1 MRHGRA
7 KAARKTLRYFDRTVN
22 LKNKPYYSVLLDAT
36 FLIAMIRITSSSSSS
51 EGASNTDGS
60 SVVSRIERV
69 LQVNNGGGGP
79 SFVRDERLTGVV
91 GGGGYYD
98 HHNDDHGQD
107 TNSQQYNN
115 TTNNNSGHHF
125 SRFTV
130 RYFIPREAVDE
141 IEAIIQTF
149 QERSENT
156 KKPKKQRQ
164 YQAKSKVFEDA
175 LAWIKTNS
183 SKKQN
188 YLGNARCE
196 VLPRLEAAVEPP
208 PSKKQKRKLRKQQE
222 EETENDDNDEADNE
236 PAAIGAS
243 DAVRRHIARD
253 DGREDPE
260 TNQTKQ
266 QQQSPQQCSFTRT
279 YIVASQEEDLLDG
292 LRMLGTVPILR
303 CANNASVL
311 ILENASKKG
320 QRTDDGREQLKWK
333 GALQNPAERAL
344 VDAAWEA
351 QKKAR
356 VKITGVGG
364 VTAAAY
370 SAAENKRGLNNK
382 AKGPN
387 PLSCKRKRASKVGPQ
402 KQGGAAGSGESKS
415 KKRRARAQRQ
425 KNKSAEETSGDASP
439 KE

>member
-7 KAARKTLRYFDRTVN
+7 KAARKTLRYFERTVN

-36 FLIAMIRITSSSSSS
+36 FLIAMIRITSSNTGANDGLS
-51 EGASNTDGS
+51 ESTI
-60 SVVSRIERV
+60 VSRIERV
-69 LQVNNGGGGP
+69 LQVNNGVGS
-79 SFVRDERLTGVV
+79 SFSGYARDERLTGVV
-91 GGGGYYD
+91 GGYD
-98 HHNDDHGQD
+98 HNNDQGQNI
-107 TNSQQYNN
+107 NSQQQ
-115 TTNNNSGHHF
+115 NNNSGHHF

-130 RYFIPREAVDE
+130 RYLIPQEVVDE

-149 QERSENT
+149 LERSEKT

-175 LAWIKTNS
+175 LAWIKSNS

-188 YLGNARCE
+188 YQGNARCE

-208 PSKKQKRKLRKQQE
+208 RKKRKQKQQQ
-222 EETENDDNDEADNE
+222 ETENDDETDEELAT
-236 PAAIGAS
+236 IGAS

-260 TNQTKQ
+260 TNQTKNNKQ
-266 QQQSPQQCSFTRT
+266 EQSPQQGSFTRS

-311 ILENASKKG
+311 ILENPSKKG

-356 VKITGVGG
+356 VKITGA
-364 VTAAAY
+364 TTAY
-370 SAAENKRGLNNK
+370 SVAETNQKRGLNNK

-387 PLSCKRKRASKVGPQ
+387 PLSCKRKRANGPQ
-402 KQGGAAGSGESKS
+402 KQQGGQQKVGGSGESKS

-425 KNKSAEETSGDASP
+425 KSKTADTSEDVSP